1 MQVILIS
8 KKTGKTRTFDI
19 MPRHWALAG
28 GAFLF
33 VLFFSSAFFSWLSIQ
48 LRLPILRD
56 LVFQAQAQAVQDS
69 QSAVHN
75 NLQFMATRLGEL
87 QAELEHVKNLGQR
100 LSNTVTPAP
109 APSKRRD
116 DGKGGPLIT
125 APLTEDTLRREIDR
139 LARDIEHHDERMS
152 MLEASMVERQALT
165 RFLPTTIPVEGELG
179 SGFGFREDPI
189 TRRRALHEGMDF
201 RGNIGTPIMA
211 AAGGI
216 VVGANYH
223 HAYGNIIVIDHGMDL
238 VTRYAHLSRVDVEVG
253 QTVKQGQRI
262 GALGNTGRSTGPH
275 LHFEVRSQ
283 GVAMNPAAFLSQGTR
298 VTQRMPGTLRN

>member
-8 KKTGKTRTFDI
+8 KKTGQTRTFDI

-28 GAFLF
+28 GAFLL
-33 VLFFSSAFFSWLSIQ
+33 VLLFSSAFFSWLSIQ

-56 LVFQAQAQAVQDS
+56 LVLQAQTQAIQES
-69 QSAVHN
+69 QSAVIN
-75 NLQFMATRLGEL
+75 NLQFMATRVGEL

-100 LSNTVTPAP
+100 LSNSNPTPQP
-109 APSKRRD
+109 AKRRD
-116 DGKGGPLIT
+116 DGKGGPFVP
-125 APLTEDTLRREIDR
+125 APLTEDSLRKEIDR
-139 LARDIEHHDERMS
+139 LARDIEYHDERLS
-152 MLEASMVERQALT
+152 MMEASLVERQALT
-165 RFLPTTIPVEGELG
+165 RFLPTTMPADAELG

-189 TRRRALHEGMDF
+189 TGRRALHEGIDF
-201 RGNIGTPIMA
+201 RGSVGSPILA

-223 HAYGNIIVIDHGMDL
+223 HSYGNIIVIDHGMDL
-238 VTRYAHLSRVDVEVG
+238 VTRYAHLSRIDVEVG
-253 QTVKQGQRI
+253 QSVKQGQRI

-298 VTQRMPGTLRN
+298 VSQRMPGTLRN